1 MWTPTSIIIQPKK
14 RGWIASLHF
23 VNIRYTIIHAF
34 YTNNYLMWIV
44 KNESRI
50 TYQDTQHMNT
60 QAGHIMWT
68 IDHVKR
74 AAEGEG
80 GIF

>member
-1 MWTPTSIIIQPKK
+1 
-14 RGWIASLHF
+14 
-23 VNIRYTIIHAF
+23 
-34 YTNNYLMWIV
+34 MWIV

-60 QAGHIMWT
+60 QAGHIMRT

>member
-1 MWTPTSIIIQPKK
+1 
-14 RGWIASLHF
+14 
-23 VNIRYTIIHAF
+23 
-34 YTNNYLMWIV
+34 MWIV